1 MAKLF
6 IVVSFLLLSSCSS
19 SSKAS
24 SNSLGFNS
32 GNQIEIMA
40 YNVENLFDTL
50 HDEGKEDWTFLPS
63 KTEGKNEACAKV
75 KYKKY
80 RDECFETDWND
91 EKLETKLEQI
101 KDVLIRERSALPD
114 VLALVE
120 IENENV
126 ISLLAKKLGYN
137 QFTVSN
143 SPDERGVDLALL
155 WNESKLKKV
164 AKKEHEIKSKA
175 LEGRATRNIL
185 EVEFLVVG
193 KHPLTVF
200 VNHWP
205 SQGNKNESRV
215 DAAKIMMKRVKEI
228 QKKSP
233 AMAIVST
240 GDFNVIDTNRPDP
253 FFSVVEAQ
261 GLLDVHGLVM
271 ESKDID
277 YRVKVTYPLGTYFY
291 GKSMQWNL
299 LDRFFISKNLNDGK
313 GLDLVIKSYQ
323 IYAPKFITTQYEYY
337 HKTDHHYGSTVQGV
351 PRRYEHNTARSSKAG
366 FSDHF
371 PIIMK
376 LKY

>member
-1 MAKLF
+1 MAKL
-6 IVVSFLLLSSCSS
+6 ILVLSFLLLSSCAS

-24 SNSLGFNS
+24 SASNGFS
-32 GNQIEIMA
+32 TGNQIEIIA

-50 HDEGKEDWTFLPS
+50 HDEGKEDWTFLPI
-63 KTEGKNEACAKV
+63 KTKGKNEACAKV

-80 RDECFETDWND
+80 RDECFETDWNE

-101 KDVLIRERSALPD
+101 REVLTRDRSSLPD

-126 ISLLAKKLGYN
+126 ISLLAKKLGYKE
-137 QFTVSN
+137 FTVSN
-143 SPDERGVDLALL
+143 SPDERGIDLAVL
-155 WNESKLKKV
+155 WNESKLKKIS
-164 AKKEHEIKSKA
+164 KKEHEIKSKA
-175 LEGRATRNIL
+175 LEGRPTRNIL
-185 EVEFLVVG
+185 EVEFLVAS
-193 KHPLTVF
+193 KHPLTLF

-228 QKKSP
+228 QKNNP
-233 AMAIVST
+233 NTAIVST

-253 FFSVVEAQ
+253 LFSVVEAQ
-261 GLLDVHGLVM
+261 GLIDVHGLVM
-271 ESKDID
+271 QSKDID

-313 GLDLVIKSYQ
+313 GMDLILKSYQ
-323 IYAPKFITTQYEYY
+323 IYAPKFMTTQYEYF
-337 HKTDHHYGSTVQGV
+337 HKTDHHYGSSVRGV
-351 PRRYEHNTARSSKAG
+351 PKRYEHDTARSSKAG

-371 PIIMK
+371 PVIIK